1 MKSHDIYKAVDSVN
15 EEGLFH
21 FHENPN
27 TECPVGKNIHYAMDE
42 RLKKVQDVME
52 QELKNMNIK
61 DIVSDVRKKI
71 INS

>member
-1 MKSHDIYKAVDSVN
+1 MKRDYFIS
-15 EEGLFH
+15 
-21 FHENPN
+21 HENPN

-52 QELKNMNIK
+52 HELKNMNIQ